1 MFFNCR
7 NGQGHFVRYFQH
19 RFFVN
24 TSQDEDAAALRRQRL
39 DDRLDLAQRF
49 AGVQLRF
56 DVVLAAQQLQVG
68 DRLETHHLVA
78 AGGVD
83 DQIAGDGEEIGA
95 AGGDIFPVIGGIG
108 AGQDLGDH
116 VLQFVGGRQYPPEPA
131 AQGRLLRQYHR
142 LEPFQFGANPLHMD
156 PLIIVSR
163 ASPAFFYLS

>member
-24 TSQDEDAAALRRQRL
+24 AAQDEDAAALRRQRL
-39 DDRLDLAQRF
+39 D
-49 AGVQLRF
+49 
-56 DVVLAAQQLQVG
+56 

-131 AQGRLLRQYHR
+131 AQGRLLRQYYR